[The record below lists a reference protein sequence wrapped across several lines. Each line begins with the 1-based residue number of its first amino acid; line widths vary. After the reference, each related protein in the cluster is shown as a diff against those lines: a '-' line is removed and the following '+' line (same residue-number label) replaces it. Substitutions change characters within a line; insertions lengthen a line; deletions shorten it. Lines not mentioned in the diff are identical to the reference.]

1 MLEVLA
7 LLQDLATIA
16 CGSFNVVHFA
26 ALWAGARSRPSHR
39 VGAAA
44 LTLVNAAVVLESA
57 FSLAL
62 YWTYQWHGSVDLFLS
77 PLAWL
82 SARSLL
88 LAGTAF
94 ISLLIVRQQRR
105 R

>member
-7 LLQDLATIA
+7 LLQDVATIA
-16 CGSFNVVHFA
+16 CGSFNAAHFA
-26 ALWAGARSRPSHR
+26 ARWARARSRPSHR

-62 YWTYQWHGSVDLFLS
+62 YWTYHWHGSLALFFS

>member
-7 LLQDLATIA
+7 LLQDLATIG
-16 CGSFNVVHFA
+16 CGTFNAAYFA
-26 ALWAGARSRPSHR
+26 ARWARTKSRPSHR
-39 VGAAA
+39 VGVAA
-44 LTLVNAAVVLESA
+44 LTLVNAAVVLESL
-57 FSLAL
+57 FFLAL
-62 YWTYQWHGSVDLFLS
+62 YWTYQWHRSLDLFLS

-94 ISLLIVRQQRR
+94 ISLLIVRQRR